1 MAEKFDYDFFCL
13 IAEKERRKEEKR
25 QRALRSLTDEQLD
38 ALIEEETVYRNWKEE
53 EK

>member
-1 MAEKFDYDFFCL
+1 MKRFDYDLFCL

-25 QRALRSLTDEQLD
+25 QKALRSLTDEQLD
-38 ALIEEETVYRNWKEE
+38 ALIEEETVYKNWKDK